1 MIEEKEKKWRDTLIN
16 AFKLLSIFFYEKK
29 TGFLSTSGV
38 GSLVE
43 DDSMNVDDATR

>member
-29 TGFLSTSGV
+29 AGFLSSGV